1 MSYELLALVPRPAES
16 ICAEEIAACS
26 DATHIRTAPG
36 AVRFAGSLETLY
48 RVNLWSRC
56 AMRVVWVLQEAPC
69 PHAEALY
76 ALAHEIP
83 WHHWITPKDTL
94 AVRVH
99 GQLPIAS
106 HSHYLGQRV
115 KDAVVDALRARLGNR
130 PSVEVQKPTFAI
142 HVQLYTHNHE
152 SFACIGLDSSGAPLF
167 QRGYRQG
174 TGEAPL
180 KETLAATLL
189 RMAKYPALPHNT
201 PVIDPLC
208 GSGTFLLEAA
218 GMALQRAPGLHRSF
232 AFEQW
237 PMFSKDAWEELRTEA
252 LHQARIAIQPFLFGA
267 DENARVLQDAQQS
280 ARAAQVETAIHFAQQ
295 ALQNATPPADVAEG
309 LLICN
314 PPYGHRMGEES
325 QLVPLYR
332 TLGDVLKR
340 RFPGWTAYVFT
351 ANLTLAKQIGLR
363 PNERHV
369 LYNGPLEGRLLR
381 FNLWQGTL

>member
-16 ICAEEIAACS
+16 VCAEEIAACS

-36 AVRFAGSLETLY
+36 AVRFTGSLETLY

-56 AMRVVWVLQEAPC
+56 AMRVVWVLREAPC
-69 PHAEALY
+69 PHPEALY
-76 ALAHEIP
+76 ELAHEIP

-99 GQLPIAS
+99 GQLPSAT

-115 KDAVVDALRARLGNR
+115 KDAVVDALRSRFGNR
-130 PSVEVQKPTFAI
+130 PNVELQKPTFAI

-167 QRGYRQG
+167 QRGYRPVG
-174 TGEAPL
+174 GEAPL

-189 RMAKYPALPHNT
+189 RMAHYPNLPPRT
-201 PVIDPLC
+201 VVVDPLC
-208 GSGTFLLEAA
+208 GTGTFLLEAA
-218 GMALQRAPGLHRSF
+218 GMALQRAPGLFRSF

-237 PMFSKDAWEELRTEA
+237 PMFSKDVWDNLRTQA
-252 LHQARIAIQPFLFGA
+252 LHQAHIAAAPFLFGS
-267 DENARVLQDAQQS
+267 DQSARVLQEAQEGAQ
-280 ARAAQVETAIHFAQQ
+280 RAQVDTAICCTQQ
-295 ALQNATPPADVAEG
+295 ALQDAAPPQGVSQG
-309 LLICN
+309 LVICN

-325 QLVPLYR
+325 KLVPLYR

-340 RFPGWTAYVFT
+340 RFQGWTAYVFT
-351 ANLTLAKQIGLR
+351 ASLPLAKQIGLR
-363 PNERHV
+363 PQERHV
-369 LYNGPLEGRLLR
+369 VYNGPLEGRLLR
-381 FNLWQGTL
+381 FNLWQGAS